1 MPTLQE
7 FLAAAK
13 PQNPGVSDAEL
24 TNYYSRTYAE
34 QPAATASPTL
44 QEFLTAA
51 KPKNPGVAD
60 SELTDYYNRTYAKPS
75 TEPTQYGGF
84 LGSAGTALKERVAT
98 ALPTAKLFTGL
109 GDQKAA
115 TDELAKHKAD
125 AGNAYK
131 QVEFGEIGDAFKQ
144 GNYGDALG
152 KTVEKFKEVAG
163 SSLGSMAPAI
173 GAGTVASLAATTVV
187 GGAAVAAVGIPA
199 AAVGTVAFG
208 LTALGSYISDGI
220 SRQKEE
226 QAKAGKPYEDVNRVS
241 ATVAAAGQT
250 ALDIFGFKFF
260 KPLGNLVGINGK
272 EAAEGITKE
281 IIQAATQPRAY
292 AKAVAAGTAKGIAF
306 EVPQEVAQQVL
317 ERWQAGLA
325 LNPFDDPNAAKEYL
339 DAAGGALML
348 GGPFGAYS
356 QVSKT
361 RAARAEGARQTV
373 AAEQAAIE
381 AQRGNKLT
389 RDLER
394 NPDATGPVS
403 QPDGAGVP
411 VVGKPDE
418 TGTAAGATTAQRS
431 GVAVAGTDVAGTAD
445 GEKLQPG
452 ALDQQGT
459 TNVDETAEAKQT
471 TAQGQQTSA
480 TPRTDEEI
488 NADIA
493 DAKEAYDDGLAQV
506 KNLLAMPSLTNPQ
519 KDMLGRLTQELG
531 QIDPTSLNAEE
542 VDGVPLKEAVGKLR
556 SQPRAMQGE
565 MFGTSKAVSKFLD
578 MALAMAGQ
586 DPAVAIQKLQE
597 SKQRLQNQL
606 DSDGFDNVWA
616 MQTGRS
622 LGLNAKEAI
631 AQKQDLATDYVKRSS
646 ASIDQAVDELSQRV
660 KENPW
665 EGVTRKTKGDV
676 ETVSTALFDGVDQ
689 RNKADTSTPEY
700 AALKTS
706 IAKTGIVDPIT
717 VTTNSLG
724 KPEVFEGNHR
734 LQAARELGI
743 TEVPVVLHSRIN
755 QSESRP
761 VAGVKPSSVL
771 DKSGTQPRAMK
782 IQNELFKGMKDKYS
796 TAVKGIT
803 LAENLN
809 ILQDNARHL
818 GNLLKSTQDK
828 LANLL
833 DLQKRPGVV
842 RRPEPLEV
850 QDAKDQ
856 IANLEKR
863 FAINETERAKVQT
876 RIDAGE
882 TNVSEGWQAG
892 RPPLPEKTK
901 GKQKTPNTNTTAV
914 QESLFGGTPKVET
927 KVETPV
933 KKATPKTSIDD
944 ALKDLF
950 VESKTTPAEEVAEP
964 ATQKET
970 VKAPEVDTYHVRTT
984 KAGSLIKQFFDAILP
999 NSTNPDEQTKH
1010 RAVREI
1016 ARDSFLDYDVT
1027 EPGQKSSPGI
1037 NAAFQYLA
1045 DLVGGQQRFNDLLS
1059 KLEGADPTTQRALLL
1074 NRGLPDLT
1082 SRKILDKFATY
1093 VGKDL
1098 QELPVI
1104 KALPPGTER
1113 TGVSIPTQNRAA
1125 PATGEAKGTI
1135 PFESKVVV
1143 HTKKAVEHGATPE
1156 GNPRRPNI
1164 NEGEKEYIVQDTKLR
1179 SAWRR
1184 IKQLIAN
1191 KQTPSVEALA
1201 AKNYMDNPGRETFGD
1216 VLNDLAY
1223 DLVYE
1228 EPANYTFYG
1237 EGGKYAT
1244 AFQKW
1249 INENLDKSTIDTLNS
1264 LIEDQKQNQI
1274 EEGKYNAAVT
1284 VYNNKISAIKTK
1296 NAEARI
1302 QKAEKI
1308 AKVKLPR
1315 PPRISNRIAESED
1328 TEETPSVQTSK
1339 KGLPQVQMLAEVHP
1353 AILRMI
1359 KAGDLNGTLKLLA
1372 EAKGNPYYAALATRL
1387 LEADITA
1394 KTSIVKQDEMIS
1406 LSNDPN
1412 VKKSLTSQ
1420 LNTAV
1425 DMVNESMPDANKKA
1439 LTAALKSDNLS
1450 DIKAALAEIE
1460 SQLTND
1466 SRKQVI
1472 TNIRAF
1478 VNEEYDWLGKYDPES
1493 DTIMYRQGR
1502 ISNHLFLHE
1511 VIHAAALHL
1520 LDNSDSLTGVRKDAY
1535 KQLADLY
1542 DHSKGILSLEGI
1554 NDGNTY
1560 GLTNLHEFVSEAM
1573 TNPEFQ
1579 YLLRGIR
1586 YKAAPFSLWN
1596 AFTNSIA
1603 KLFGVKPGYESNVM
1617 VEAMSATNI
1626 FMRGTAS
1633 LEAAAI
1639 QPSNKATEAMDKTIA
1654 KEAKTP
1660 RAFPAVPP
1668 GVQINNNTVRHL
1680 LTASSWDETQGVL
1693 NSLSAD
1699 IRPKFIGALT
1709 LRQIND
1715 LVKNRIPQINTFVQR
1730 TEQFLA
1736 HKNGILQESGDI
1748 SKTWLRMQTKDP
1760 EMSRKLAVVMHEA
1773 TIAEFDP
1780 ARFDPSKG
1788 KLNSE
1793 DKALLDQ
1800 WKALTPEA
1808 KKIYVQ
1814 VRDFY
1819 VNRYAE
1825 YQQIMMRRITD
1836 MQKLGVSETTINK
1849 IREEFEKSKGKGPY
1863 FALMRHGRF
1872 WYEVKVGKDR
1882 EYYMLETAGQKET
1895 HIKERL
1901 SRGDGAVVSNEGSEY
1916 KTAMDLHAR
1925 QSTFLKDT
1933 FQAIDDANFD
1943 DTGGAFT
1950 KKILKDTI
1958 YQNFLSN
1965 QPEHS
1970 FRRQFMHRKN
1980 VKGYSEDALRNFA
1993 KSSFHMAYQLSRFKF
2008 SPDLFSTIEAARIQ
2022 LKGRFDPNKPGFDV
2036 KLSREKNELSDYVTE
2051 VNKRLELLLNPIDM
2065 GRLPTLFSNVGFI
2078 WYLTAPASAITNV
2091 IGGMMIGLPTIV
2103 GQNVRLNP
2111 GKSYITATLETLGQ
2125 MKSVA
2130 AQILS
2135 TGFNTKDGISGFFPS
2150 LNRSTTLS
2158 DIEQDAY
2165 NRFVSDG
2172 VIDIT
2177 ATYDQSGLGAEPT
2190 EIYGGKTQKTMEI
2203 LTALFHNAER
2213 FNREIVAMSA
2223 FRTAM
2228 EKRKDYT
2235 NKEVAFNESITEAKD
2250 VTERSMFDYSVAN
2263 KPRYLQESATLKVIL
2278 QFKQFPQQMTYF
2290 LVHNFY
2296 NMIKGADEATRREAT
2311 ARFVGTMGM
2320 AGIFSGVTGLWGF
2333 STVAN
2338 ITNAVVNGLFKEEGD
2353 EEPFDFQL
2361 AFMNWAIDTFGANTG
2376 TALTRGIGNAAGIDI
2391 ANNVKL
2397 DDMWRLDS
2405 RRNNQDQVQ
2414 ALQAFLVNLL
2424 GPTAGLLVNAAEA
2437 TKLYNE
2443 GHADLAMEKILP
2455 AFLRGPAITYRYAQ
2469 EGVLTKGGDVLMNEL
2484 GPFDLMMQSLNVR
2497 PAKLAEIQYYN
2508 ITVKGQEQAVQ
2519 KERQNLLNLYALAF
2533 MSNDADTLDTVY
2545 DKIDEFNNNHPSM
2558 DIPPKSLNST
2568 IKDHLKKSS
2577 ETEHGLYIDKKLRG
2591 VIDNR
2596 DYTTKL

>member
-34 QPAATASPTL
+34 QPVATASPTL
-44 QEFLTAA
+44 QEFLVAA

-60 SELTDYYNRTYAKPS
+60 SALTDYYNQTYVKPS

-84 LGSAGTALKERVAT
+84 FGSAGAALKERATT
-98 ALPTAKLFTGL
+98 ALPAAKLYTGL

-115 TDELAKHKAD
+115 TDELAKHKED
-125 AGNAYK
+125 ANNAYK
-131 QVEFGEIGDAFKQ
+131 QVEFGDIGDAFKQ

-163 SSLGSMAPAI
+163 SSLGTMAPAM
-173 GAGTVASLAATTVV
+173 GAGAVASLAAGTVA
-187 GGAAVAAVGIPA
+187 GGAAAAAIGIPA

-208 LTALGSYISDGI
+208 LTALGSYIADGI

-226 QAKAGKPYEDVNRVS
+226 QAKAGKPYEDINRVS
-241 ATVAAAGQT
+241 ATVAAAGET
-250 ALDIFGFKFF
+250 ALDVFGFKFF
-260 KPLGNLVGINGK
+260 KPLGRLVGINGK
-272 EAAEGITKE
+272 EAAEGMTKE

-306 EVPQEVAQQVL
+306 EVPQEVTQQVL

-361 RAARAEGARQTV
+361 RAARATPEG
-373 AAEQAAIE
+373 QAILADGS
-381 AQRGNKLT
+381 AQRGNRLT
-389 RDLER
+389 RDLEGEL
-394 NPDATGPVS
+394 DATGPVS
-403 QPDGAGVP
+403 QPDGTSVP

-418 TGTAAGATTAQRS
+418 TSTAAGATTAQRG
-431 GVAVAGTDVAGTAD
+431 GVDVTGTNVAGTAD
-445 GEKLQPG
+445 GAAAQPG

-459 TNVDETAEAKQT
+459 TNVNETAETQQT

-493 DAKEAYDDGLAQV
+493 NAKEAYDDGLAQV
-506 KNLLAMPSLTNPQ
+506 KNLLAMPSLTNSQ
-519 KDMLGRLTQELG
+519 KDMLLRLTQELG

-542 VDGVPLKEAVGKLR
+542 VDGVPLKEAVAKLR

-565 MFGTSKAVSKFLD
+565 MFGTSKAVSRFLD

-616 MQTGRS
+616 MQMGRS

-660 KENPW
+660 K
-665 EGVTRKTKGDV
+665 G
-676 ETVSTALFDGVDQ
+676 
-689 RNKADTSTPEY
+689 
-700 AALKTS
+700 
-706 IAKTGIVDPIT
+706 
-717 VTTNSLG
+717 
-724 KPEVFEGNHR
+724 
-734 LQAARELGI
+734 
-743 TEVPVVLHSRIN
+743 
-755 QSESRP
+755 
-761 VAGVKPSSVL
+761 
-771 DKSGTQPRAMK
+771 QPRAMQSDLFASKSATK
-782 IQNELFKGMKDKYS
+782 IEEGTKK
-796 TAVKGIT
+796 TAPT
-803 LAENLN
+803 
-809 ILQDNARHL
+809 
-818 GNLLKSTQDK
+818 
-828 LANLL
+828 
-833 DLQKRPGVV
+833 
-842 RRPEPLEV
+842 
-850 QDAKDQ
+850 
-856 IANLEKR
+856 
-863 FAINETERAKVQT
+863 
-876 RIDAGE
+876 
-882 TNVSEGWQAG
+882 
-892 RPPLPEKTK
+892 
-901 GKQKTPNTNTTAV
+901 
-914 QESLFGGTPKVET
+914 
-927 KVETPV
+927 
-933 KKATPKTSIDD
+933 TSIDN

-950 VESKTTPAEEVAEP
+950 VEEKTKPTEQAAAEVTEP
-964 ATQKET
+964 ETQKET
-970 VKAPEVDTYHVRTT
+970 IKAPEVDTEHVGTT
-984 KAGSLIKQFFDAILP
+984 GAGSLIKKFFDAILP
-999 NSTNPDEQTKH
+999 NSANPDEQTKH
-1010 RAVREI
+1010 QAVRNI
-1016 ARDSFLDYDVT
+1016 ARDSFLDYDIT

-1082 SRKILDKFATY
+1082 SRKAMDKFATDIS
-1093 VGKDL
+1093 KEL
-1098 QELPVI
+1098 EELPVI
-1104 KALPPGTER
+1104 KALPSGTER
-1113 TGVSIPTQNRAA
+1113 TGVSVPTQNRAA
-1125 PATGEAKGTI
+1125 PATGEAKGII

-1143 HTKKAVEHGATPE
+1143 STKKAVEYGATPE
-1156 GNPRRPNI
+1156 GKPRRPNI
-1164 NEGEKEYIVQDTKLR
+1164 NEGEKEYLVQDTKLR
-1179 SAWRR
+1179 SAWRH
-1184 IKQLIAN
+1184 IKQLLAN
-1191 KQTPSVEALA
+1191 KQTPSIEALA
-1201 AKNYMDNPGRETFGD
+1201 AKNHMENPRHETFGS

-1223 DLVYE
+1223 SLANE
-1228 EPANYTFYG
+1228 EPANHTFYG
-1237 EGGKYAT
+1237 EGGKYAA

-1249 INENLDKSTIDTLNS
+1249 INENLDKSTIDTLNN
-1264 LIEDQKQNQI
+1264 LIEDQKQNRVEQD
-1274 EEGKYNAAVT
+1274 KYNAAVT
-1284 VYNNKISAIKTK
+1284 VYNDKISAIKTK
-1296 NAEARI
+1296 NAEAKI

-1372 EAKGNPYYAALATRL
+1372 EAKGNPYYAALAARL

-1460 SQLTND
+1460 SQLTNE

-1511 VIHAAALHL
+1511 AIHAAALHL

-1626 FMRGTAS
+1626 LMRGTSS

-1654 KEAKTP
+1654 KEAKAP
-1660 RAFPAVPP
+1660 RALKAVPP
-1668 GVQINNNTVRHL
+1668 GVQTNTNTVRHL
-1680 LTASSWDETQGVL
+1680 MTASSWDETKGVL

-1699 IRPKFIGALT
+1699 IRPKFIGSLT

-1736 HKNGILQESGDI
+1736 HKNGILQESGAI

-1760 EMSRKLAVVMHEA
+1760 EMSRKLAVVMHES

-1780 ARFDPSKG
+1780 ARFDPSTG
-1788 KLNSE
+1788 KLNPE
-1793 DKALLDQ
+1793 NKALFDQ

-1882 EYYMLETAGQKET
+1882 EYYMFETAGQKET

-1901 SRGDGAVVSNEGSEY
+1901 SRGDGAVISNEGSEY
-1916 KTAMDLHAR
+1916 KTSMDLHAR
-1925 QSTFLKDT
+1925 QSTFLKDA
-1933 FQAIDDANFD
+1933 FQAIDDANF
-1943 DTGGAFT
+1943 TGGSAA
-1950 KKILKDTI
+1950 KEILKDTI

-1970 FRRQFMHRKN
+1970 FRRQFIHRKN

-2008 SPDLFSTIEAARIQ
+2008 SPDLFSTIEAAKIQ
-2022 LKGRFDPNKPGFDV
+2022 LKDRFDPNKPGFDV
-2036 KLSREKNELSDYVTE
+2036 KLSRENNELRDYITE
-2051 VNKRLELLLNPIDM
+2051 VDKRLKLLLNPIDM

-2091 IGGMMIGLPTIV
+2091 VGGMIIGLPTLV

-2111 GKSYITATLETLGQ
+2111 GKSYITATLEALGQ

-2135 TGFNTKDGISGFFPS
+2135 TGFSTKEGISGFFPS

-2177 ATYDQSGLGAEPT
+2177 ATYDQSGLGAGPT

-2213 FNREIVAMSA
+2213 FNREIMAMSA

-2235 NKEVAFNESITEAKD
+2235 SKEAAFNESIAEAKD

-2296 NMIKGADEATRREAT
+2296 NMMKGADEATRREAT

-2338 ITNAVVNGLFKEEGD
+2338 IMNAVVNGLFKEPDD

-2376 TALTRGIGNAAGIDI
+2376 TALTRGIGNAAGLDI
-2391 ANNVKL
+2391 AGHVKL

-2414 ALQAFLVNLL
+2414 ALQSFLINLL
-2424 GPTAGLLVNAAEA
+2424 GPTAGLFVNAAEA
-2437 TKLYNE
+2437 SKLYNE

-2455 AFLRGPAITYRYAQ
+2455 AFLRGPALSYRYAQ
-2469 EGVLTKGGDVLMNEL
+2469 EGVLTKSGDVLMNEL
-2484 GPFDLMMQSLNVR
+2484 GPFELVMQSLNVR

-2533 MSNDADTLDTVY
+2533 MSNDSDTLDTVY
-2545 DKIDEFNNNHPSM
+2545 DKIDEFNDKHPSL
-2558 DIPPKSLNST
+2558 DIPSKSLSTT
-2568 IKDHLKKSS
+2568 IKDHMKRSS

-2596 DYTTKL
+2596 DYTSKL

>member
-7 FLAAAK
+7 FLTAAK
-13 PQNPGVSDAEL
+13 PLNPGVSDAEL
-24 TNYYSRTYAE
+24 TNYYSSKYAG
-34 QPAATASPTL
+34 QPVATASPTL

-51 KPKNPGVAD
+51 RPKNPGVAD
-60 SELTDYYNRTYAKPS
+60 SALTDYYNQTYAKPS

-125 AGNAYK
+125 ASNAYK
-131 QVEFGEIGDAFKQ
+131 QVEFGDIGDAFKQ
-144 GNYGDALG
+144 GNYGDAVG

-173 GAGTVASLAATTVV
+173 GAGTVASLAASTVA

-241 ATVAAAGQT
+241 ATVAGTVQT

-292 AKAVAAGTAKGIAF
+292 AKAVAAGTAKGVAF
-306 EVPQEVAQQVL
+306 EVPQEVTQQVL

-361 RAARAEGARQTV
+361 RAARATPEG
-373 AAEQAAIE
+373 QAVLTDGS

-389 RDLER
+389 RDLEGE
-394 NPDATGPVS
+394 PDATGPVG
-403 QPDGAGVP
+403 QPDGTGVP

-418 TGTAAGATTAQRS
+418 TSTAAGATTAQRG
-431 GVAVAGTDVAGTAD
+431 GVDVTGTDVAGTAD
-445 GEKLQPG
+445 GAAAQPG

-459 TNVDETAEAKQT
+459 TNVDETAETQQT

-519 KDMLGRLTQELG
+519 KDMLLRLTQELG

-542 VDGVPLKEAVGKLR
+542 VDGVPIREAVGKLR

-565 MFGTSKAVSKFLD
+565 MFGTSKAVSRFLD

-597 SKQRLQNQL
+597 SKQRLQNRL
-606 DSDGFDNVWA
+606 DSDGFDNVWT
-616 MQTGRS
+616 MQMGRS
-622 LGLNAKEAI
+622 LGLNAKEALT
-631 AQKQDLATDYVKRSS
+631 QKQDLATDYVKRSS

-660 KENPW
+660 K
-665 EGVTRKTKGDV
+665 
-676 ETVSTALFDGVDQ
+676 S
-689 RNKADTSTPEY
+689 
-700 AALKTS
+700 
-706 IAKTGIVDPIT
+706 
-717 VTTNSLG
+717 
-724 KPEVFEGNHR
+724 
-734 LQAARELGI
+734 
-743 TEVPVVLHSRIN
+743 
-755 QSESRP
+755 
-761 VAGVKPSSVL
+761 
-771 DKSGTQPRAMK
+771 QPRAMPV
-782 IQNELFKGMKDKYS
+782 QNQLFRNTKDKYS

-803 LAENLN
+803 LTENLN
-809 ILQDNARHL
+809 ILQDNARYL
-818 GNLLKSTQDK
+818 DNLLKSTQEK
-828 LANLL
+828 LADLL
-833 DLQKRPGVV
+833 DRQQRPGVGIK
-842 RRPEPLEV
+842 RPKPSEV
-850 QDAKDQ
+850 QDVRDQ

-863 FAINETERAKVQT
+863 FAINKNEYRKLRDKA
-876 RIDAGE
+876 DAGE
-882 TNVSEGWQAG
+882 TNVSEGWQTG
-892 RPPLPEKTK
+892 KPPSPEKIK
-901 GKQKTPNTNTTAV
+901 GKQKAPNITPTAI

-927 KVETPV
+927 KV
-933 KKATPKTSIDD
+933 KKATPATSIDD

-950 VESKTTPAEEVAEP
+950 VEEKTKPAEQVAEVTKP
-964 ATQKET
+964 ETQKET
-970 VKAPEVDTYHVRTT
+970 IKAPDVSTEHVGTT
-984 KAGSLIKQFFDAILP
+984 GAGSLIKKFFGAILP
-999 NSTNPDEQTKH
+999 NSANPDEQTKH
-1010 RAVREI
+1010 QAVRDI
-1016 ARDSFLDYDVT
+1016 ARDSFLNYDIT

-1082 SRKILDKFATY
+1082 SRKAMDKFATSI
-1093 VGKDL
+1093 GKEL
-1098 QELPVI
+1098 EELPVI

-1113 TGVSIPTQNRAA
+1113 TGVSVPTQNRAA
-1125 PATGEAKGTI
+1125 PATGEAKGVI

-1143 HTKKAVEHGATPE
+1143 STKKAVEYGVTPE
-1156 GNPRRPNI
+1156 GKPRRPNI

-1201 AKNYMDNPGRETFGD
+1201 AKNYMENPGRETFGD
-1216 VLNDLAY
+1216 VLNDLSY
-1223 DLVYE
+1223 DLAHE

-1237 EGGKYAT
+1237 EGGKYAV

-1249 INENLDKSTIDTLNS
+1249 INENLDKSTIDTLNN
-1264 LIEDQKQNQI
+1264 LIEDQKQNRI
-1274 EEGKYNAAVT
+1274 EENKYNAAVT
-1284 VYNNKISAIKTK
+1284 VYNDKISAIKTK
-1296 NAEARI
+1296 NAEAKI

-1372 EAKGNPYYAALATRL
+1372 EAKGNPYYAALAARL

-1460 SQLTND
+1460 SQLTNE

-1511 VIHAAALHL
+1511 AIHAAVLHL
-1520 LDNSDSLTGVRKDAY
+1520 LDNSNSLTGVRKDAY

-1626 FMRGTAS
+1626 LMRGTSS

-1660 RAFPAVPP
+1660 RAALSAVPP
-1668 GVQINNNTVRHL
+1668 GVQTNDNTVRHL
-1680 LTASSWDETQGVL
+1680 MTASSWDETKGVL

-1699 IRPKFIGALT
+1699 VRPKFIGSLT

-1760 EMSRKLAVVMHEA
+1760 EMSRKLAVVMHES

-1780 ARFDPSKG
+1780 ARFDPSTG
-1788 KLNSE
+1788 KLNPE
-1793 DKALLDQ
+1793 NKALFDQ

-1882 EYYMLETAGQKET
+1882 EYYMFETAGQKET

-1916 KTAMDLHAR
+1916 KTSMDLHAR
-1925 QSTFLKDT
+1925 QSTFLKDA
-1933 FQAIDDANFD
+1933 FQAIDDANF
-1943 DTGGAFT
+1943 TGGSAA
-1950 KKILKDTI
+1950 KEILKDTI

-1970 FRRQFMHRKN
+1970 FRRQFIHRKN

-2008 SPDLFSTIEAARIQ
+2008 SPDLFSTIEAAKIQ
-2022 LKGRFDPNKPGFDV
+2022 LKDRFDPNKPGFDV
-2036 KLSREKNELSDYVTE
+2036 KLSRENNELRDYITE
-2051 VNKRLELLLNPIDM
+2051 VDKRLKLLLNPIDM
-2065 GRLPTLFSNVGFI
+2065 GRLPTLFSNIGFI

-2091 IGGMMIGLPTIV
+2091 LGGMMIGLPTLI

-2111 GKSYITATLETLGQ
+2111 SKSYITATLESLGQ

-2135 TGFNTKDGISGFFPS
+2135 TGFSTKEGISGFFPS

-2158 DIEQDAY
+2158 DIERDAY

-2177 ATYDQSGLGAEPT
+2177 AAYDQSGLGAEST
-2190 EIYGGKTQKTMEI
+2190 ADYGGKTHKTMEI

-2213 FNREIVAMSA
+2213 FNREIVTMSA

-2338 ITNAVVNGLFKEEGD
+2338 ITNAVVNGFFKEEDD

-2391 ANNVKL
+2391 AGNVKL

-2405 RRNNQDQVQ
+2405 RRSNQDQVQ
-2414 ALQAFLVNLL
+2414 ALQSFLVNLL

-2437 TKLYNE
+2437 SKLYNE
-2443 GHADLAMEKILP
+2443 GRADLAMEKILP
-2455 AFLRGPAITYRYAQ
+2455 AFLRGPAITYRYVEE
-2469 EGVLTKGGDVLMNEL
+2469 EGVRNKGGDVLMNEL
-2484 GPFDLMMQSLNVR
+2484 SPFNLMMQSLNVR

-2508 ITVKGQEQAVQ
+2508 ITIKGQEQKIQ

-2533 MSNDADTLDTVY
+2533 MSNDSDTLDTVY
-2545 DKIDEFNNNHPSM
+2545 DKIDEFNDKHPSM
-2558 DIPPKSLNST
+2558 DIPSKSLSST
-2568 IKDHLKKSS
+2568 ITEHMKRSS